1 VREIPISPSE
11 LIQIKLEVT
20 LIGPEGTQTTTIKTH
35 AIVRQIEFVKYH
47 KENETISYY
56 AIPSLTLENHGN
68 VDVRSVETRR
78 RKNQ

>member
-1 VREIPISPSE
+1 MREIPISIGE

-47 KENETISYY
+47 KDNETTSHYD
-56 AIPSLTLENHGN
+56 IPSLTLENHGN

-78 RKNQ
+78 RQNQ

>member
-1 VREIPISPSE
+1 VREIPISIGE

-47 KENETISYY
+47 KENETIPYY
-56 AIPSLTLENHGN
+56 AIPSLILENHGN
-68 VDVRSVETRR
+68 VDVRSVGTRR